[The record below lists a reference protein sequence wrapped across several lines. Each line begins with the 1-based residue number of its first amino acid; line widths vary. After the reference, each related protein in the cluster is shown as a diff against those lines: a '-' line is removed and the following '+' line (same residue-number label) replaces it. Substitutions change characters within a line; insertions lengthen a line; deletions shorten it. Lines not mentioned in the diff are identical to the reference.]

1 MSLDRTQAPAFSTVD
16 HVDIPQAERHVLS
29 NGLPVWVLNAGTQEV
44 VKIEF
49 QFAAGTAVQP
59 QPLVASAVN
68 DMMDE
73 GTATRNAS
81 EIAEELDFYGAF
93 IESETNID
101 QASFT
106 LFTLNKHL
114 ERTLGIVQDVLQNP
128 TFPEK
133 EFGIYVAN
141 KKQKFLVDSEKVGV
155 LARRGLSAL
164 LYGEGHPYGGRAV
177 AEDFDRMHTGL
188 LHDFHAKNYSLANCS
203 VILSGKVNDSHL
215 KMLEQ
220 FFNRKDS
227 GTLNAVDTIAPPE
240 TNAQREHIILK
251 KEAIQ
256 SAIRMGRPLF
266 AKNHPDWIGMQVLN
280 TVLGGYFA
288 SRLNANIREDKGFT
302 YGIGSA
308 MVPLHQHGYLVI
320 ATEVGADVC
329 AAALNEIYFEMERL
343 QQDLVPEEEMDLV
356 RNHLSGSL
364 LRSTDGPFALADR
377 LKGVINYGLGYDYYD
392 RYLHTIKTITPETLR
407 DLARTYLNKADMI
420 ELVAGKK

>member
-1 MSLDRTQAPAFSTVD
+1 MSLDRTKAPVFTAVD
-16 HVDIPQAERHVLS
+16 HVDIPQAERNVLA
-29 NGLPVWVLNAGTQEV
+29 NGLPVWTLNAGTQDV

-73 GTATRNAS
+73 GTATRTANA
-81 EIAEELDFYGAF
+81 IAEELDFYGAF

-106 LFTLNKHL
+106 LFSLNKHL
-114 ERTLGIVQDVLQNP
+114 ERTLGIVQEVLQQP
-128 TFPEK
+128 VFPEK

-155 LARRGLSAL
+155 LARRGFSAL
-164 LYGEGHPYGGRAV
+164 LYGEGHAYGGKAT
-177 AEDFDRMHTGL
+177 ADDFDKLHTGL
-188 LHDFHAKNYSLANCS
+188 LKDFHAKNYTLANCS
-203 VILSGKVNDSHL
+203 VIISGKVSDMHL
-215 KMLEQ
+215 RLLEKM
-220 FFNRKDS
+220 FS
-227 GTLNAVDTIAPPE
+227 GNAGTSNAVNTIAPPQ
-240 TNAQREHIILK
+240 TNAQREHLILK
-251 KEAIQ
+251 KDAIQ

-280 TVLGGYFA
+280 TVFGGYFA
-288 SRLNANIREDKGFT
+288 SRLNANIREDKGYT

-308 MVPLHQHGYLVI
+308 MVPLHQHGYFVI

-329 AAALNEIYFEMERL
+329 AAALNEIYTEMERL
-343 QQDLVPEEEMDLV
+343 QQDLIPEEEMSLV

-392 RYLHTIKTITPETLR
+392 RYLQTIKTITPETLR
-407 DLARTYLNKADMI
+407 DLARKYLNKSDMI

>member
-1 MSLDRTQAPAFSTVD
+1 MSLDRTKAPDFTAVD
-16 HVDIPQAERHVLS
+16 HVEIPQAERNVLA
-29 NGLPVWVLNAGTQEV
+29 NGLPVWTLNAGTQDV

-73 GTATRNAS
+73 GTATRTANA
-81 EIAEELDFYGAF
+81 IAEELDFYGAF

-106 LFTLNKHL
+106 LFSLNKHL
-114 ERTLGIVQDVLQNP
+114 ERTLGIVQEVLQQP
-128 TFPEK
+128 TFPDK

-155 LARRGLSAL
+155 LARRAFSAL
-164 LYGEGHPYGGRAV
+164 LYGDGHAYGGKAT
-177 AEDFDRMHTGL
+177 ADDFDKLHTGL
-188 LHDFHAKNYSLANCS
+188 LKDFHAKNYSLANCS
-203 VILSGKVNDSHL
+203 VIISGKVSDMHL
-215 KMLEQ
+215 QLLEKM
-220 FFNRKDS
+220 FS
-227 GTLNAVDTIAPPE
+227 GNAGTSNAVNTIAPPQ
-240 TNAQREHIILK
+240 TNAQREHLILK
-251 KEAIQ
+251 KDAIQ

-280 TVLGGYFA
+280 TVFGGYFA
-288 SRLNANIREDKGFT
+288 SRLNANIREDKGYT

-308 MVPLHQHGYLVI
+308 MVPLHQHGYFVI

-329 AAALNEIYFEMERL
+329 AAALNEIYTEMERL
-343 QQDLVPEEEMDLV
+343 QQDLIPEEEMSLV

-392 RYLHTIKTITPETLR
+392 RYLQTIKTITPETLR
-407 DLARTYLNKADMI
+407 DLARKYLNKSDMI